1 MKIEEAPLSAADDV
15 EDNILDSDGD
25 LLAGQMAR
33 WFCQEASDDEDRKMA
48 SLLL

>member
-25 LLAGQMAR
+25 SLAGQMAAMR
-33 WFCQEASDDEDRKMA
+33 GGSVKKRVMTRIRKWRR
-48 SLLL
+48 